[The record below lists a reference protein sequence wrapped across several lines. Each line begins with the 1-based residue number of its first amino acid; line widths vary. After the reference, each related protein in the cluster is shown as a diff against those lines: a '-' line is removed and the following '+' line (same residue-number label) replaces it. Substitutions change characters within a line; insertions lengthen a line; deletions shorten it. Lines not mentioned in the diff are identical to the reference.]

1 MRKFLGAACLGGWL
15 FFPTGSWAANVQAV
29 QGDLSIN
36 QGDGF
41 VPINGRIDANVGDSL
56 MVGPNGSATVSYPD
70 GCQVNVQPGA
80 VATIAPISPCA
91 SGSMAQ
97 DFNNPFGTNLMP
109 FAVGATLGVAVGV
122 GFYEGLK
129 KTNNNNSPSSP

>member
-1 MRKFLGAACLGGWL
+1 MGGGMRNVFVAACLGGLL
-15 FFPTGSWAANVQAV
+15 FSTGCWAANVQAV

-80 VATIAPISPCA
+80 VTTIAPISPCA

-97 DFNNPFGTNLMP
+97 DFGFGTNLMP
-109 FAVGATLGVAVGV
+109 FVVGATLGVAVGV

-129 KTNNNNSPSSP
+129 KTNNSPSSP